1 MNSDNRTMFESF
13 INSISVK
20 AEVLEEKKKSRSTN
34 PKADVDGDGKKG
46 TRSDKY
52 LADLHARVAKF
63 TQAKKHAEEAAEKAR
78 GDKITAASHL
88 LLKKLHDDGYSTHEC
103 EHILR
108 QALDTHVAAKSP
120 AEAELTPVSNN
131 TTGF

>member
-1 MNSDNRTMFESF
+1 MNLDSKMMFESF
-13 INSISVK
+13 ISSLASK
-20 AEVLEEKKKSRSTN
+20 ADVIEEKKKSKSTN

-120 AEAELTPVSNN
+120 AEAELTPVSTN
-131 TTGF
+131 TNGF